1 MIVTAYLC
9 AAMSVCDP
17 YPTKVFVLDGDT
29 IVVNQERIRL
39 AGIDAPEIKGKCAE
53 EKRLAAMATNLLA
66 QTLNGSRILIERQPK
81 PDRYGR
87 TLAMVTADGRDA
99 GEIILREGLARK
111 WTKKFDYREEPW
123 CLGGRHK
130 VTGQIDG
137 GKVIGLLL
145 KLAN

>member
-9 AAMSVCDP
+9 AAVSVCDTT
-17 YPTKVFVLDGDT
+17 PTRVFVLDGDT
-29 IVVNQERIRL
+29 VVINHERIRI
-39 AGIDAPEIKGKCAE
+39 AGIDAPEVKGKCAE
-53 EKRLAAMATNLLA
+53 EKRLAAMATHLLA
-66 QTLNGSRILIERQPK
+66 RIVNGSQILIDRQPK

-87 TLAMVTADGRDA
+87 TLAAVSADGRDV
-99 GEIILREGLARK
+99 GEVILREGLARK

-123 CLGGRHK
+123 CLGGRQK

-145 KLAN
+145 ELAN